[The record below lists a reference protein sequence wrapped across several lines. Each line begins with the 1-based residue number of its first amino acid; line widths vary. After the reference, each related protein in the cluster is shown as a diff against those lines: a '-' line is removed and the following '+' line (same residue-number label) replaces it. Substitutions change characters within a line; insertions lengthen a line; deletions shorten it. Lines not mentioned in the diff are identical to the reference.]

1 MIIMGTI
8 TGPSPIRVATD
19 SASIQAKEN
28 VSPHCINCKYLDED
42 KCTYFKKF
50 RISEPKKIPW
60 NIEYKGCKVYMP
72 KKSKEHPLIDK
83 VLDLF
88 K

>member
-8 TGPSPIRVATD
+8 TGPVSPMIAKK
-19 SASIQAKEN
+19 AKEY
-28 VSPHCINCKYLDED
+28 VSPHCINCKYLDKD
-42 KCTYFKKF
+42 KCTYFKRF

-60 NIEYKGCKVYMP
+60 NIAKKGCNVYLP
-72 KKSKEHPLIDK
+72 KKSKEHPLLDK
-83 VLDLF
+83 ILDLF